1 MVDVFLRI
9 SSNVQ
14 RQIED
19 LCVSIYIQVLQYNH
33 KGAGIFIKHWNS
45 LHGQQPDPS
54 GCADLR
60 VLSIEKRETSA
71 IGLFTSLHFLTKS
84 E

>member
-14 RQIED
+14 QQIED

-45 LHGQQPDPS
+45 LHRQQPDPS
-54 GCADLR
+54 GCAD
-60 VLSIEKRETSA
+60 
-71 IGLFTSLHFLTKS
+71 
-84 E
+84 